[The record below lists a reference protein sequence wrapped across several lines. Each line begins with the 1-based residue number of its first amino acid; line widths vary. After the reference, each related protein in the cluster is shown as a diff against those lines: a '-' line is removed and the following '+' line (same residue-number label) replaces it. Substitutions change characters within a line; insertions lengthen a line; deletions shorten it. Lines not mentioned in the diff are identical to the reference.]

1 MMKPVSGKDSEKYSP
16 DLSARVLG
24 TVAAM
29 LAAFLTRKTITMAW
43 TRTTGKQPPAHPE
56 DPQVRLGEA
65 LGWAIITGVGVE
77 AARLLATRAASRKF
91 RGASREIDSA
101 S

>member
-1 MMKPVSGKDSEKYSP
+1 MMSCVAGKDNDKYSP
-16 DLSARVLG
+16 DLSAKVLG

-29 LAAFLTRKTITMAW
+29 AAAFLTRKTITMAW
-43 TRTTGKQPPAHPE
+43 TRATGKQPPAHPE
-56 DPQVRLGEA
+56 DPQVGIGEA
-65 LGWAIITGVGVE
+65 LGWAVITGVGVE

-91 RGASREIDSA
+91 RRASKPIDPA